1 MPKDYFFQPDVPDLT
16 LDQATVLALARRHA
30 PQARA
35 VTGIDESGG
44 EARTYAIDEALIF
57 KTQRPNRL
65 RPRTS
70 QKREVFFLQQ
80 LEGVPD
86 ISVPRVVG
94 YGREDGVEYTL
105 MTRMPGTAFRVVNPT
120 GVARRQ
126 ALFELGRTL
135 RRIHSLPQLPFVQSR
150 LFPGD
155 HAPIDVTWRFGNLFD
170 DALAAIAQSSQPWPL
185 DIPPVDI
192 ARRAMWALPDAD
204 ACVALHS
211 NPGPEHVFVDP
222 QTGQFVGLIDF
233 GDAYISHPVLDLRRW
248 PAPDD
253 RCALWDGY
261 TADAPADDKL
271 LRTWKVAQII
281 IYLSVIARGLE
292 QRAVAIAEI
301 EALSRQI

>member
-1 MPKDYFFQPDVPDLT
+1 
-16 LDQATVLALARRHA
+16 
-30 PQARA
+30 
-35 VTGIDESGG
+35 
-44 EARTYAIDEALIF
+44 
-57 KTQRPNRL
+57 
-65 RPRTS
+65 
-70 QKREVFFLQQ
+70 
-80 LEGVPD
+80 
-86 ISVPRVVG
+86 
-94 YGREDGVEYTL
+94 
-105 MTRMPGTAFRVVNPT
+105 
-120 GVARRQ
+120 
-126 ALFELGRTL
+126 
-135 RRIHSLPQLPFVQSR
+135 
-150 LFPGD
+150 
-155 HAPIDVTWRFGNLFD
+155 
-170 DALAAIAQSSQPWPL
+170 
-185 DIPPVDI
+185 VDI

-261 TADAPADDKL
+261 TADAPADDTL

-281 IYLSVIARGLE
+281 IYLSVIARSPE